1 MKGRP
6 LLAAQCITTG
16 ALIAIVCMGGC
27 GGGGTTITPT
37 PIPVPQTLRGAAQQH
52 NLLMGTAADS
62 AYLGEPLYAS
72 TLAGEYS
79 QLEPENEIRF
89 GLLYPQPTTYAYS
102 SPDGPVAFAQANSIK
117 VRGHNLVWFSQLP
130 FGSRTRPLPAVL
142 RR

>member
-1 MKGRP
+1 VTMAYIMRASG
-6 LLAAQCITTG
+6 QI
-16 ALIAIVCMGGC
+16 
-27 GGGGTTITPT
+27 
-37 PIPVPQTLRGAAQQH
+37 H
-52 NLLMGTAADS
+52 NLLNGAAADS
-62 AYLGEPLYAS
+62 GYLTDAFYAS
-72 TLAGEYS
+72 TLSAEYS